1 MKTILVIEDDP
12 HNLELIVRFLTRSK
26 FEVKVPTNA
35 AEAIAMAME
44 NKPDAI
50 LMDLGLDRWNPPS
63 DGYVLTQ
70 QLRKIAELATVPI
83 VACSAASFPLEKENA
98 RAAGCS
104 EFVEKPVDYLKLIA
118 RLKVITEG

>member
-12 HNLELIVRFLTRSK
+12 KNLELIVRILTRSK
-26 FEVKVPTNA
+26 FEVKVPSNA
-35 AEAIAMAME
+35 AEAIAMAIE
-44 NKPDAI
+44 SRPDAI
-50 LMDLGLDRWNPPS
+50 LMDLALDKWNPPS
-63 DGYVLTQ
+63 DGCVLTQ
-70 QLRKIAELATVPI
+70 ELRKITELATVPI
-83 VACSAASFPLEKENA
+83 IACSAASFPFEKENA